1 LKPTELSRLHVG
13 MSRLTDELRERGAL
27 EHELFAT
34 ATGVL
39 ARFCREA
46 RKGPQ
51 RSAPAAPVRRKAV
64 R

>member
-1 LKPTELSRLHVG
+1 MLTRLHVG
-13 MSRLTDELRERGAL
+13 LARLTDELRERGAL
-27 EHELFAT
+27 EHELFAA

-51 RSAPAAPVRRKAV
+51 RSAPVAPARRRAV